1 MKEKKI
7 FKPESYYIL
16 LPGQPDEYAT
26 YESNLLGELDINGT
40 FWVGSGLNLLMELI
54 NTNSNLLIG
63 VIIKTSKNKK
73 LEIEEFVDLLRGYKI
88 KYDNLERK

>member
-1 MKEKKI
+1 MKEKT

-26 YESNLLGELDINGT
+26 YESNLLGELDFNGT
-40 FWVGSGLNLLMELI
+40 FWVGAGLKLLMDLVTTNSKNLLGL
-54 NTNSNLLIG
+54 T
-63 VIIKTSKNKK
+63 IKTSQNKK
-73 LEIEEFVDLLRGYKI
+73 LKIEEFVDLLRRYKI